1 MWTEEEVQQWLK
13 EKQGLS
19 AEIFQK
25 LDGEGI
31 AELKF
36 SDYPPNNTAIYK
48 QLQELKAARGCKIVD
63 KFILFNFKN
72 SDSEHLE
79 RATGH

>member
-1 MWTEEEVQQWLK
+1 MKPLEVWTEEEIQQWLK

-25 LDGEGI
+25 LDGQGI

-36 SDYPPNNTAIYK
+36 SDYPSNNTAIYK
-48 QLQELKAARGCKIVD
+48 QLQELKASRGCKIVQIY
-63 KFILFNFKN
+63 FI
-72 SDSEHLE
+72 
-79 RATGH
+79 